1 MKIRNSK
8 FEIRNLLVSVFV
20 LTACYLLLATSALAA
35 GATLSL
41 SPASGTFNQGC
52 SFSMDVLLDTG
63 GIPTD
68 GTDAILFYDPTR
80 FNVTKIRS
88 GTIYSDYPG
97 NTIDAQNGKISMH
110 GLASIS
116 SAFTGQGVLASIDF
130 TIPQFAPT
138 GATQINFDF
147 DPNDKAKTTDSNVV
161 ERTTVADVLNQVNN
175 GSYTVGTGNCNGVS
189 VSPTVTPVNRGGSS
203 GQPGQGETQPAPS
216 FEPKPLPQ
224 SADFNTTVVV
234 ASVGAML
241 IILGILGLALL

>member
-20 LTACYLLLATSALAA
+20 LTACYLLLATSALAS

-130 TIPQFAPT
+130 T
-138 GATQINFDF
+138 
-147 DPNDKAKTTDSNVV
+147 
-161 ERTTVADVLNQVNN
+161 
-175 GSYTVGTGNCNGVS
+175 
-189 VSPTVTPVNRGGSS
+189 
-203 GQPGQGETQPAPS
+203 
-216 FEPKPLPQ
+216 
-224 SADFNTTVVV
+224 
-234 ASVGAML
+234 
-241 IILGILGLALL
+241 